1 MNPKHSIRALL
12 NATVRLRTILLSS
25 FIALAVIA
33 GLGIL
38 KRETILEHLRIYAVG
53 ESEVAAI
60 KYGRELGPVSRV
72 EISEV
77 LAETNSVARHN
88 LIIYGEKTLLHTGP
102 ALVLESNTAMKFMQ
116 HWGAMRFHADY
127 SAMCHD
133 PAFVV
138 RFMMGDDVLLK
149 TSLCLHCQ
157 NFTIPS
163 VFGETLMG
171 FSSRHPTGVAFAD
184 HMRTLFPHSDK
195 WETAP
200 TDGAKSPE
208 TKP

>member
-1 MNPKHSIRALL
+1 MKPKHFIRALL
-12 NATVRLRTILLSS
+12 NAPVRLRTILLSS
-25 FIALAVIA
+25 FIALTVVA

-38 KRETILEHLRIYAVG
+38 KRETIMEHLRIYAVG
-53 ESEVAAI
+53 ESEVAAT
-60 KYGRELGPVSRV
+60 KYGRQLGPVSRV

-77 LAETNSVARHN
+77 LAETNAVASHT
-88 LIIYGEKTLLHTGP
+88 LTIYGEKSRLHTGL
-102 ALVLESNTAMKFMQ
+102 AVVLESAAAMTFMQ
-116 HWGAMRFHADY
+116 HWAAMRFHADY
-127 SAMCHD
+127 SAICHD

-138 RFMMGDDVLLK
+138 RFMMGHEVLLK

-171 FSSRHPTGVAFAD
+171 FNSRHPTGMAFSE
-184 HMRTLFPHSDK
+184 HLKSLFPQSDK
-195 WETAP
+195 WESAA

-208 TKP
+208 PNS

>member
-1 MNPKHSIRALL
+1 MKAKHSIRALL
-12 NATVRLRTILLSS
+12 NAPVRLRTILLGS

-53 ESEVAAI
+53 EAEVAAT

-77 LAETNSVARHN
+77 LGETNAVARHN
-88 LIIYGEKTLLHTGP
+88 LTIYGEKTLLHTGP
-102 ALVLESNTAMKFMQ
+102 ALVLENSSAMTFIQ

-138 RFMMGDDVLLK
+138 RFKMGNDLLLK

-171 FSSRHPTGVAFAD
+171 FNSRHHTGVAFAG
-184 HMRTLFPHSDK
+184 HMKSLFPDSEK
-195 WETAP
+195 WESAA
-200 TDGAKSPE
+200 TDGAMSPE
-208 TKP
+208 TNP